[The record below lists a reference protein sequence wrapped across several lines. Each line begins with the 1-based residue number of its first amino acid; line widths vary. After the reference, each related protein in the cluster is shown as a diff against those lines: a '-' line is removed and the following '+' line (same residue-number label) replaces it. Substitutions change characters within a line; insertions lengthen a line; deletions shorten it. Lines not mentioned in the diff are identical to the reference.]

1 MRGKF
6 AILGAGAILLSAT
19 ACDVNYDRQSRL
31 DSPSG
36 PALVANVGDT
46 VMDTRI
52 LRPPPS
58 ALGPWMTGT
67 SETDRVLVLF
77 TGSQRGRAVFVRH
90 DLVQS
95 EPEAT
100 LWAPVGVASPVSGYI
115 AAAQP
120 LTLTLAPGEYIPME
134 GRRMIVRRVERDRL
148 EYTVE

>member
-1 MRGKF
+1 MRTI
-6 AILGAGAILLSAT
+6 AILGALAVLLTAT

-31 DSPSG
+31 ESPGG
-36 PALVANVGDT
+36 PSLMANVGDT

-58 ALGPWMTGT
+58 AFGPWMTGT
-67 SETDRVLVLF
+67 RETDRVLIRF
-77 TGSQRGRAVFVRH
+77 TGVQGRRAVFVRH
-90 DLVQS
+90 DLVH
-95 EPEAT
+95 AT
-100 LWAPVGVASPVSGYI
+100 PGNAEWAPIDVPSPASDYI

-120 LTLTLAPGEYIPME
+120 LTLVLGPGEYIPME